1 MQMSGMMNKKLIND
15 DGFYAGSELMWGMD
29 DVRNVLE
36 RYGIATTT
44 PKEDVERILIR
55 SFQNNYRLMEVIDEA
70 IVDTIEYMINE
81 GQLNTDER

>member
-1 MQMSGMMNKKLIND
+1 MNKKLIND

-36 RYGIATTT
+36 RYGIASTT

-55 SFQNNYRLMEVIDEA
+55 SFQNNYRLMEFIDEEINKTVA
-70 IVDTIEYMINE
+70 DMIYE
-81 GQLNTDER
+81 GQLNTDEQ

>member
-1 MQMSGMMNKKLIND
+1 MNKKLIND

-36 RYGIATTT
+36 RYGIASTT

-70 IVDTIEYMINE
+70 INETVADMIYE
-81 GQLNTDER
+81 GQLNTDEQ

>member
-1 MQMSGMMNKKLIND
+1 MLDKNKKLINE

-36 RYGIATTT
+36 RYGIASTT

-55 SFQNNYRLMEVIDEA
+55 SFQNNYRLMEVIDE
-70 IVDTIEYMINE
+70 TINETVADMIYE
-81 GQLNTDER
+81 GQLKTDEQ

>member
-1 MQMSGMMNKKLIND
+1 MMNKKLIND

-36 RYGIATTT
+36 RYGIASTT

-70 IVDTIEYMINE
+70 INETVADMIYE
-81 GQLNTDER
+81 GQLNTDEQ

>member
-1 MQMSGMMNKKLIND
+1 MLDKNKKLINE

-36 RYGIATTT
+36 RYGIASTTT
-44 PKEDVERILIR
+44 KEDVERILIR

-70 IVDTIEYMINE
+70 INETVADMIYE
-81 GQLNTDER
+81 GQLKTDEQ

>member
-1 MQMSGMMNKKLIND
+1 MNKKLIND